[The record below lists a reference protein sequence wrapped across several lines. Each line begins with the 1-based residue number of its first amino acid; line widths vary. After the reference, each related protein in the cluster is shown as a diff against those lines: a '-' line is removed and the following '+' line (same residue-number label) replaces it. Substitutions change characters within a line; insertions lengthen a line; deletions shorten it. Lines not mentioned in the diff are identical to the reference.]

1 MRAVVRDKNG
11 KMIVQFDISM
21 PFVKK
26 MAKKLGLSY
35 KQYMEGLAK
44 YQVEEK
50 RKRKKKTNDTRS
62 KSKKESQ
69 EDIR

>member
-44 YQVEEK
+44 YHVEEK
-50 RKRKKKTNDTRS
+50 RRRRKKYV
-62 KSKKESQ
+62 
-69 EDIR
+69 

>member
-11 KMIVQFDISM
+11 KAIVWFDISM

-44 YQVEEK
+44 YHVE
-50 RKRKKKTNDTRS
+50 
-62 KSKKESQ
+62 KKERGKRNERQFLFSV
-69 EDIR
+69 DGK

>member
-1 MRAVVRDKNG
+1 MRDKNG
-11 KMIVQFDISM
+11 KAIVWFDISM

-44 YQVEEK
+44 YHVEEK
-50 RKRKKKTNDTRS
+50 TKKRKKHV
-62 KSKKESQ
+62 
-69 EDIR
+69 